1 MSFTSGLFLLAWAS
15 VTHAGTT
22 QNVHPDKAYR
32 FVSPVS
38 LTPEGNFQ
46 FCVPSGDR
54 LDRVFVRLGTT
65 PVVTKE
71 RKRGFAENRF
81 DYALSVTELLSVGL
95 NTVECPSP
103 YTELYDAM
111 VEQLVCYTNTADT
124 CSTAHLE
131 PPPRLVLNWHGVSV
145 GTTGNS
151 TVVDHLVALLN
162 PMFQDLPYA
171 QTTKGPVDN
180 SGAVTSWLVSAP
192 ALLACVLCALH
203 TAWITDY

>member
-1 MSFTSGLFLLAWAS
+1 
-15 VTHAGTT
+15 
-22 QNVHPDKAYR
+22 
-32 FVSPVS
+32 
-38 LTPEGNFQ
+38 
-46 FCVPSGDR
+46 
-54 LDRVFVRLGTT
+54 
-65 PVVTKE
+65 
-71 RKRGFAENRF
+71 
-81 DYALSVTELLSVGL
+81 
-95 NTVECPSP
+95 
-103 YTELYDAM
+103 M

>member
-1 MSFTSGLFLLAWAS
+1 MSFTRGLFILAWMS
-15 VTHAGTT
+15 VTYAGTT
-22 QNVHPDKAYR
+22 HNVNPDKAYR

-71 RKRGFAENRF
+71 GKRGFAENRF

-95 NTVECPSP
+95 DTVGCPSP

-111 VEQLVCYTNTADT
+111 VEQLACYTNTSTT

-151 TVVDHLVALLN
+151 TLVDHMVSLLN
-162 PMFQDLPYA
+162 PKVQGQRHSFSHCPLLP
-171 QTTKGPVDN
+171 PLEVIL
-180 SGAVTSWLVSAP
+180 LVLP
-192 ALLACVLCALH
+192 
-203 TAWITDY
+203 